1 MTYQITYAYSG
12 HSEILSESDDLESL
26 TKEFYT
32 IIEDWDLQPQDQYLE
47 LVSLPT
53 PRRILESGEYDYQ
66 TILEHT
72 FNEGNWECED

>member
-12 HSEILSESDDLESL
+12 HAEILSESDDLESL

-32 IIEDWDLQPQDQYLE
+32 IIEDWDLQPHDQYLE
-47 LVSLPT
+47 LESL
-53 PRRILESGEYDYQ
+53 SGEYDYQ

>member
-32 IIEDWDLQPQDQYLE
+32 IIEDWELQPHDQYLE
-47 LVSLPT
+47 LESL
-53 PRRILESGEYDYQ
+53 SDDYGYQ
-66 TILEHT
+66 TILEHI

>member
-32 IIEDWDLQPQDQYLE
+32 IIEDWDLQPHDQYLE
-47 LVSLPT
+47 LEECQEVLPNDF
-53 PRRILESGEYDYQ
+53 DYR

>member
-12 HSEILSESDDLESL
+12 HTEILSESDDLESL

-32 IIEDWDLQPQDQYLE
+32 IIEDWDLQPHDQYLE
-47 LVSLPT
+47 LESL
-53 PRRILESGEYDYQ
+53 SSEYDYQ

>member
-12 HSEILSESDDLESL
+12 HSEILSESTLLEPL
-26 TKEFYT
+26 VEEFWCMLDNW
-32 IIEDWDLQPQDQYLE
+32 ELQPHDQYLE
-47 LVSLPT
+47 LESL
-53 PRRILESGEYDYQ
+53 SGEYDYQ